1 MPGPSVGVS
10 TLVFR
15 VARTLRAALD
25 QAFAGTGLTSQQAA
39 LLLHILSGE
48 SSPKQLAGLLGI
60 DGAGM
65 TRMLDRLERKGL
77 VERRQDPG
85 DRRAVHVTLT
95 REGAALAPRLP
106 AIFEQ
111 VSAGL
116 LGELDLEEATRVLR
130 SLAANLGDVSD

>member
-1 MPGPSVGVS
+1 
-10 TLVFR
+10 
-15 VARTLRAALD
+15 LRAALD
-25 QAFAGTGLTSQQAA
+25 QAFAETGLTSQQAG
-39 LLLHILSGE
+39 LLLHILGGE

-116 LGELDLEEATRVLR
+116 LSELDLEEATRVLR
-130 SLAANLGDVSD
+130 SLSASLGDVSD

>member
-1 MPGPSVGVS
+1 VPGPSVGVS

-15 VARTLRAALD
+15 VARLLRTALD
-25 QAFAGTGLTSQQAA
+25 QAFAETGLTSQQAG

-77 VERRQDPG
+77 VDRGKDPA

-106 AIFEQ
+106 ALFEQ

-116 LGELDLEEATRVLR
+116 LGELDVEEATQLLR